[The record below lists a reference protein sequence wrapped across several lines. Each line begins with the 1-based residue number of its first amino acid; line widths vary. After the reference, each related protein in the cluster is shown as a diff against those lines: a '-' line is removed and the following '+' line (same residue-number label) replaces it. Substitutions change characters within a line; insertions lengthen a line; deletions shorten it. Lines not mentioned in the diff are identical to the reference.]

1 MKRSFKRKWI
11 EKFLDNWE
19 GYIEDSD
26 KIALKL
32 FAEIIYFLWK
42 RPYI

>member
-1 MKRSFKRKWI
+1 MKMSFERRWI

-32 FAEIIYFLWK
+32 SV
-42 RPYI
+42 